1 MRTALSLDPR
11 QTAVLLIDFQE
22 EQRRHAL
29 YSVAGF
35 ERVIGNARALLE
47 VARARRLS
55 VVHTAYRRDFKLCP
69 LRPFEPLAEGGAP
82 AFSDATDPLTAI
94 CSELAPLDG
103 ETIIYKNDAS
113 AFSEAGLRKALLARD
128 ASWLIIAG
136 VWTEACVAATV
147 RDASAGGFR
156 VLLVKD
162 ACGSGT
168 EAMHQTAVLNLA
180 NRLYGGA
187 VCDTAAGL
195 KLIVGDTVEVW
206 MPERPVPILFNYA
219 DAAELYRGL

>member
-1 MRTALSLDPR
+1 MRSTLTLDPQHTAL
-11 QTAVLLIDFQE
+11 LLVDFQE

-35 ERVIGNARALLE
+35 DRVIGHARALLE
-47 VARARRLS
+47 AARARRLS

-69 LRPFEPLAEGGAP
+69 PRPFEPLAEGGTP
-82 AFSDATDPLTAI
+82 AFSDTTDPLTAI
-94 CSELAPLDG
+94 CAELAPLDG
-103 ETIIYKNDAS
+103 EAIIYKNDAS
-113 AFSEAGLRKALLARD
+113 AFSAAELRAALLARD
-128 ASWLIIAG
+128 ARWLIIAG

-147 RDASAGGFR
+147 RDAIAGGFR

-195 KLIVGDTVEVW
+195 KLISGETVEVW
-206 MPERPVPILFNYA
+206 MPERPVPILFSYA
-219 DAAELYRGL
+219 DATELYRGL

>member
-1 MRTALSLDPR
+1 MRSALTLDP
-11 QTAVLLIDFQE
+11 QHSALLLVDFQE
-22 EQRRHAL
+22 EQRQHAL

-35 ERVIGNARALLE
+35 ERVIGNARTLLE
-47 VARARRLS
+47 AARGRGLS
-55 VVHTAYRRDFKLCP
+55 VIHTAYRRDFKRCP
-69 LRPFEPLAEGGAP
+69 PRPFEPLAEGGAP
-82 AFSDATDPLTAI
+82 AFSDAMDPLTAI
-94 CSELAPLDG
+94 CAELAPVAG
-103 ETIIYKNDAS
+103 ETVIYKNDAS
-113 AFSEAGLRKALLARD
+113 AFSEAGLRDALLARD
-128 ASWLIIAG
+128 TRWVIIAG

-147 RDASAGGFR
+147 RDAIGGGFR

-187 VCDTAAGL
+187 VCDTATASKLAAGE
-195 KLIVGDTVEVW
+195 TVEVW

-219 DAAELYRGL
+219 DAAEFYRSL